1 MILHNICRYNNVV
14 LKSASLHIYLQNFNK
29 VLQLGF
35 KPDIVNSQLTLAS
48 CRYMEA
54 SRRYMECISDA
65 SATNDM
71 VLS

>member
-1 MILHNICRYNNVV
+1 MILLNMCRYNDIV
-14 LKSASLHIYLQNFNK
+14 LKSASIYAYKISTKSYNQ
-29 VLQLGF
+29 VSYV
-35 KPDIVNSQLTLAS
+35 DIVNSQLTLAS